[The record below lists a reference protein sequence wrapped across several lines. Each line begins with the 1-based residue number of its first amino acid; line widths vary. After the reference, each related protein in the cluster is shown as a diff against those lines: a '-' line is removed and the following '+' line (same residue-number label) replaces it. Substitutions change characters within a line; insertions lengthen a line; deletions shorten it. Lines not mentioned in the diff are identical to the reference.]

1 MKRLFFIMFALT
13 LLLAGCQSTE
23 QESSPSENNPTE
35 IVEGSTILSLKQK
48 YGSESEQAIMPMY
61 NVAQDEEFTF
71 KFKADLGKSNWSLR
85 DTISVHTDIKALKA
99 SEVPL
104 LSDIHDN
111 SISIRPLGWG
121 VLSSDSMM
129 NKDQSSW
136 GGAPFITFV

>member
-35 IVEGSTILSLKQK
+35 VVEGSTILSLKQK

-71 KFKADLGKSNWSLR
+71 KFKADLRKNNLSA
-85 DTISVHTDIKALKA
+85 IDIIVYIPILKHSKQA
-99 SEVPL
+99 MYMPFA
-104 LSDIHDN
+104 IPMATTF
-111 SISIRPLGWG
+111 PLG
-121 VLSSDSMM
+121 LL
-129 NKDQSSW
+129 
-136 GGAPFITFV
+136 GGAF